1 LRAQNQERALRIGLI
16 SDDFDPEGGG
26 AERWVVQFADHLLAA
41 EHEVHV
47 ITFRAPALRPELHLH
62 LLRDPGNELDRARA
76 VEAAVATLGPM
87 VLHDTGTGWSA
98 HVFHPHT
105 GSRLLSMQREIRSH
119 IALRRL
125 RAAVSPP
132 LNLRRW
138 RMRQVEL
145 RAVAGA
151 RRVIA
156 LSRRLRGIL
165 MARHHLDER
174 AITVIPNGVD
184 TARFAPERLAPLRA
198 PERARLGVGDDTL
211 CLMVA
216 HNLRLKGFDTA
227 LRALATLR
235 ANGGV
240 PRFGV
245 VGGLPDPLWSEL
257 VARMGLRDRV
267 SLHGPVMDVERFY
280 AAADVLVH
288 PTRWDA
294 CSLTTIEAMVAGL
307 PVVTTAMN
315 GAADLITDGTSGFVL
330 PDPEDH
336 RALAARIVALREPA
350 LRTAMGRA
358 ARSTAAGADI
368 RANCRAVEAVLA
380 DVARECQSLN
390 P

>member
-1 LRAQNQERALRIGLI
+1 MRIGLVA
-16 SDDFDPEGGG
+16 DEFNPEGGG
-26 AERWVVQFADHLLAA
+26 AERWVVQFADHLLAVG
-41 EHEVHV
+41 HEVHV
-47 ITFRAPALRPELHLH
+47 ITFRAPAPPPELHLH
-62 LLRDPGNELDRARA
+62 LLSDPGDELGRARA
-76 VEAAVATLGPM
+76 VEAAVDTLGPM

-119 IALRRL
+119 MSLRRL
-125 RAAVSPP
+125 RAAISPP

-138 RMRQVEL
+138 RMRQIEQ
-145 RAVAGA
+145 RAAA
-151 RRVIA
+151 RACRVIA

-174 AITVIPNGVD
+174 TVTVIPNGVD
-184 TARFAPERLAPLRA
+184 TARFAPARLAPLRA

-227 LRALATLR
+227 LRALAMLR
-235 ANGGV
+235 ENGGS
-240 PRFGV
+240 PRLAV
-245 VGGLPDPLWSEL
+245 VGGLPDPLWCEL
-257 VARMGLRDRV
+257 AGRMGLADRV
-267 SLHGPVMDVERFY
+267 SVHGPVTDVERFY
-280 AAADVLVH
+280 AAADILLH

-294 CSLTTIEAMVAGL
+294 CSLTTIEALVAGL

-315 GAADLITDGTSGFVL
+315 GAADLITDGTDGFVL
-330 PDPEDH
+330 PDPEDY
-336 RALAARIVALREPA
+336 RALAARIAALRDPV
-350 LRTAMGRA
+350 LRSAIGQA
-358 ARSTAAGADI
+358 AQAAAVGADI

-380 DVARECQSLN
+380 QVAEECQSLS